1 MNDESLRA
9 MDEKTKETRTGKN
22 GSGLDAP
29 ILEARGITKRFGA
42 VVALD
47 TMDFDLRSGE
57 VHVLFGENGAGK
69 STLINVIAGAIRP
82 DEGELI
88 VGGETANFSNVHDAR
103 QRGIAA
109 MFQEFSLAPHMT
121 VEENVFLGAEPRA
134 GIWLK
139 VGERRR
145 RVADAFRQFGFE
157 LDSAETVFQLSRAQQ
172 QMVEMTKALLTNP
185 RVLILDEP
193 TASLS
198 HRETE
203 AMFDLVRSLRDEGVG
218 IIYITHRIKE
228 IEEIGDRVTVM
239 RDGKYIETVNVKET
253 SEKQLVELMIGRSFD
268 HFYPQIPH
276 NPGQPLLEIDNLTT
290 HDSGVVD
297 ASVSVRAGEIVGIAG
312 LVGCGKSRL
321 ARAVFGLERL
331 NSGDIRVDGSEIK
344 SPTPRKLLERG
355 VSYITSDRH
364 KEGLMLARSTKEN
377 LTLAALNQPELSRL
391 SWLRLGRETSFAR
404 NLGERMHVKPLELD
418 KNASSYSGGNQQ
430 KIMIG
435 KSLGRTTRV
444 FLFDEPTVGIDVAAR
459 VEVYNFIKELVEAG
473 AAVVIISS
481 DLPEV
486 LHLSHRLYVAR
497 DGRLVDIMEQQEID
511 EPRVLHGFFGTQ
523 DAGADQRPGGESRDT
538 A

>member
-1 MNDESLRA
+1 MDKTVTKTQAGPRA
-9 MDEKTKETRTGKN
+9 SRP
-22 GSGLDAP
+22 DAAKR
-29 ILEARGITKRFGA
+29 ILEARGITKRFAA

-47 TMDFDLRSGE
+47 AMDFDLRPGE

-69 STLINVIAGAIRP
+69 STLINVIAGALKP
-82 DEGELI
+82 DEGKLI

-121 VEENVFLGAEPRA
+121 VEENVFLGAEPRT

-145 RVADAFRQFGFE
+145 RVAEAFRQFGFE
-157 LDSAETVFQLSRAQQ
+157 LDSAESVFHLSRAQQ

-185 RVLILDEP
+185 QVLILDEP

-203 AMFDLVRSLRDEGVG
+203 AMFDLVRSLRDQGVG

-228 IEEIGDRVTVM
+228 IEQIGDRVTVM
-239 RDGKYIETVNVKET
+239 RDGKFVETVNVEGT

-268 HFYPQIPH
+268 HFYPHIPH
-276 NPGQPLLEIDNLTT
+276 NPGPTLLETHGVTT
-290 HDSGVVD
+290 HDFGVVD
-297 ASVSVRAGEIVGIAG
+297 ASLSVRAGEIVGIAG

-321 ARAVFGLERL
+321 ARAVFGLEPL
-331 NSGDIRVDGSEIK
+331 SSGTIHVDGKEMT
-344 SPTPRKLLERG
+344 SPTPRRLLEKG

-377 LTLAALNQPELSRL
+377 LTLAALDQPELSRFT
-391 SWLRLGRETSFAR
+391 WLQLGREKSFAR
-404 NLGERMHVKPLELD
+404 KLGERMHVRPLELG
-418 KNASSYSGGNQQ
+418 KNASNYSGGNQQ

-497 DGRLVDIMEQQEID
+497 DGRLVDVMEQHEID

-523 DAGADQRPGGESRDT
+523 DASADQRPGGKNHGTS
-538 A
+538 